1 MQTIEVVAK
10 QSPAHVQTDGDKYEV
25 RMYGYLVQ
33 TFDNEVDAIERM
45 HSEAKGEKRYAYK

>member
-1 MQTIEVVAK
+1 MRIIHKA
-10 QSPAHVQTDGDKYEV
+10 SPAHVQTDGDKYEV

-33 TFDNEVDAIERM
+33 TLDNEVDAIERM